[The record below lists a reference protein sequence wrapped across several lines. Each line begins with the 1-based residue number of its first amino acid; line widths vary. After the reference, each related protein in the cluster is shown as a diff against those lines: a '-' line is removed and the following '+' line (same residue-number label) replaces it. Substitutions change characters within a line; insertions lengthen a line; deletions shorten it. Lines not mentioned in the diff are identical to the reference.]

1 LKLYFEASQIFR
13 QVTCSA
19 GLVDSK
25 RNNAFNVQTFAG
37 KVTARA
43 LWDSGEILLLELF
56 ERGATT
62 IDSQPYFPTLKK
74 LALGIHRILPHRK
87 INQVH
92 LHPYDNAKPHTSLRA
107 REAIT
112 AIGWIIIPHPLCRT
126 DIAPTVVV
134 S

>member
-1 LKLYFEASQIFR
+1 M
-13 QVTCSA
+13 
-19 GLVDSK
+19 
-25 RNNAFNVQTFAG
+25 QTFAG

-92 LHPYDNAKPHTSLRA
+92 LHPYDNAKPHTSLPK
-107 REAIT
+107 REALAT
-112 AIGWIIIPHPLCRT
+112 IGWTVLSQPPYNPALAPSDLHFFEPVWDELRERPLAEDDELKQC
-126 DIAPTVVV
+126 D
-134 S
+134 